1 MSNRTLNFDN
11 FMVEKKQDPIM
22 VTVFGKEYPVK
33 PEIPAIVMVTL
44 ARTNDTAISEFEATQ
59 MMIRAGDALF
69 GKEIVDEFCS
79 KGMQASQL
87 IELIKMVF
95 ETINGKDVDGEDV
108 EDISDEDGLVS
119 ANGNK
124 AKK

>member
-1 MSNRTLNFDN
+1 MANRTLNFDN
-11 FMVEKKQDPIM
+11 FMVEKKQEPVL

-44 ARTNDTAISEFEATQ
+44 ARSNDKNISEFEATQ

-69 GKEIVDEFCS
+69 GKSVMNEFCD

-87 IELIKMVF
+87 IDLIKMVF
-95 ETINGKDVDGEDV
+95 EVINGKDIDGDDV
-108 EDISDEDGLVS
+108 EEISDEDGMVATKS
-119 ANGNK
+119 E